1 MLYLASGS
9 QTVLID
15 ILSLVKDYLTTV
27 PVLYIL
33 SFSFFNRERQDE
45 KQWSVIIASILR
57 IKFPLKILLSVILIF
72 WRKLCQIFKE
82 V

>member
-45 KQWSVIIASILR
+45 KQ
-57 IKFPLKILLSVILIF
+57 
-72 WRKLCQIFKE
+72 
-82 V
+82 